1 MTPAADLS
9 CREFVEVV
17 TDYLEGDLQREA
29 RLAVDAHIAEC
40 GGCDAYLAQMRLAI
54 TAIGGLTDEGME
66 ADALDR
72 MVTMLRNRVTSHAED
87 AGPEDH

>member
-1 MTPAADLS
+1 MTSAPELS

-17 TDYLEGDLQREA
+17 TDYLEGDLPPEA
-29 RLAVDAHIAEC
+29 RRAVDAHIAEC

-54 TAIGGLTDEGME
+54 TAIGKLTDEGIE